1 MNSII
6 SESNRDNLNQ
16 SKNTFYQDTG
26 NTTDNRDQ
34 LAKNRNQNNTFNFN
48 AGYTEPVSDSAT
60 VSFEVKYQTR
70 SSRDLRN
77 VNDFDNATGQYS
89 KYNQLLSNNMNQ
101 RVNQISPELTFQM
114 QKKKLNFWA
123 SMNLDI
129 SEMKVN
135 SIYNGQQY
143 DLQKNLYYRNIMSIF
158 IISFLKVRP

>member
-1 MNSII
+1 LNESSSYSKSDTENTSFNPYVYFSRKFRKKGRSISASMNSII

-89 KYNQLLSNNMNQ
+89 KYNQLYPT
-101 RVNQISPELTFQM
+101 I
-114 QKKKLNFWA
+114 
-123 SMNLDI
+123 
-129 SEMKVN
+129 
-135 SIYNGQQY
+135 
-143 DLQKNLYYRNIMSIF
+143 
-158 IISFLKVRP
+158 